1 MKADSALVM
10 VASQGVYGQR
20 TVLAN
25 LLGMKPEQV
34 RVQFREGAG
43 CYGKNLQDEPAQAA
57 AVMSQIVGKPVR
69 VQLTRDQEHGW
80 DFYGPATLVDIRGGV
95 DANGKIVAYD
105 YVSFQQG
112 WNSVETTAEQ
122 LGHGHPDERVRRRRP
137 RERRLAVRDH
147 EPARARQVGPGGDG
161 APDASPISGRRR
173 RRRRCSR
180 RSR

>member
-1 MKADSALVM
+1 
-10 VASQGVYGQR
+10 
-20 TVLAN
+20 
-25 LLGMKPEQV
+25 
-34 RVQFREGAG
+34 
-43 CYGKNLQDEPAQAA
+43 
-57 AVMSQIVGKPVR
+57 MSQIVGKPVR

-122 LGHGHPDERVRRRRP
+122 LGHADSDERVRRRRP

-147 EPARARQVGPGGDG
+147 EPARARQVRAGGDG
-161 APDASPISGRRR
+161 VPEASPISGLRR